1 MSNELTKARAF
12 VSAVTPNVKQ
22 RKLVPAVNSLYE
34 GISILMRNPLM
45 KAEREEF
52 SRLIEGAVYQLSI
65 DQELKKVYPLVIG
78 YEPGREKDL
87 LNTLRDILN
96 VLTSE
101 TTDKVKE
108 IIADRDKR
116 KQEILLKVQGM
127 LDRGEASLAKSTADR
142 LVADF
147 ASDISLRA
155 DIADRFLRAE
165 CYPEAFAYLEEALQQ
180 DPEAIY
186 LYNRIGIVLRK
197 MRDFL
202 TAEKYYM
209 RALEFTD
216 QDEYLLFN
224 IGRMYADWRRWS
236 KVKEYAEK
244 ALAINEDFDEAKKML
259 AFAEKKIGAE

>member
-1 MSNELTKARAF
+1 MSTDLIKARGLIAS
-12 VSAVTPNVKQ
+12 VSPNIKQ

-34 GISILMRNPLM
+34 GITIVMRNPLM
-45 KAEREEF
+45 KQEREEF
-52 SRLIEGAVYQLSI
+52 TKLIEAAVFQLAT
-65 DQELKKVYPLVIG
+65 DQDLKKVYPLIVT

-87 LNTLRDILN
+87 LSTLRDMLN

-116 KQEILLKVQGM
+116 KQDLLLKVQAL
-127 LDRGEASLAKSTADR
+127 LDRGEAALAKSTADR
-142 LVADF
+142 ILADYP
-147 ASDISLRA
+147 SDITLHA

-165 CYPEAFAYLEEALQQ
+165 CYPEAYGYLEEALRK

-197 MRDFL
+197 MRDFA
-202 TAEKYYM
+202 TAEKYYL
-209 RALEFTD
+209 RALEFSD
-216 QDEYLLFN
+216 NDEYLLFN
-224 IGRMYADWRRWS
+224 VGRMYADWRRWT

-244 ALAINEDFDEAKKML
+244 ALAMNPDFGEARKML
-259 AFAEKKIGAE
+259 AFAEKKIGQN